1 MLSERLHKL
10 TPGAAT
16 REAYGSALIELGA
29 QDPRV
34 IVLDADLSKST
45 MTGKFGE
52 KYPDRWF
59 NVGICEQNL
68 IGIAA
73 GLASCGRIPFAS
85 SFAVFTPGRCFDQL
99 RVVVAQPKANVKLAA
114 SHAGVTTGADGK
126 SAQALEDVALMRA
139 LHGFVV
145 IVPTDDTSARW
156 ATHAAAAHRGPVYI
170 RLGRAK
176 AMRVYDESDHFEL
189 GRANEVVAGRD
200 LTIIANGVML
210 AAAIEAADTLTGDG
224 HHARVLDMHT
234 VAPIDRDAIVRAAAE
249 TGALVVA
256 EEHFHAGGT
265 GEAVSRTAAET
276 LPVPIEFVAARDYGI
291 SGEPDE
297 LLVHCHL
304 TAADI
309 VAAAERVLR
318 RKAQGSSAAGANAAP
333 ASAASLG

>member
-1 MLSERLHKL
+1 MLAKRLRKL

-29 QDPRV
+29 QDPRIV
-34 IVLDADLSKST
+34 VLDADLSKST

-73 GLASCGRIPFAS
+73 GLASCGKIPFTS
-85 SFAVFTPGRCFDQL
+85 SFAAFAPGRCFDQL

-114 SHAGVTTGADGK
+114 SHAGLTTGADGK

-145 IVPTDDTSARW
+145 IVPADESAAHW
-156 ATHAAAAHRGPVYI
+156 ATHAAAAYDGPVYL
-170 RLGRAK
+170 RLGRTK
-176 AMRVYDESDHFEL
+176 TMKVYDESDRFEI
-189 GRANEVVAGRD
+189 GRAVEVVDGHN
-200 LTIIANGVML
+200 LTIIANGIMV
-210 AAAIEAADTLTGDG
+210 AAAIEAAETLVGEG
-224 HHARVLDMHT
+224 VHARVLDMHT
-234 VAPIDRDAIVRAAAE
+234 VAPIDRDAIVRAAEE

-256 EEHFHAGGT
+256 EEHFVAGGT
-265 GEAVSRTAAET
+265 GEAVSRVVAET
-276 LPVPIEFVAARDYGI
+276 APVPIEFVAACDYGI

-297 LLVHCHL
+297 LLVRYHL
-304 TAADI
+304 TASDI
-309 VAAAERVLR
+309 VAAARQVLK
-318 RKAQGSSAAGANAAP
+318 RKAK
-333 ASAASLG
+333 

>member
-1 MLSERLHKL
+1 VILSERLHKL

-16 REAYGSALIELGA
+16 REAYGAALIELGA
-29 QDPRV
+29 EDPRIV
-34 IVLDADLSKST
+34 VLDADLSKST

-59 NVGICEQNL
+59 NVGVCEQNL

-85 SFAVFTPGRCFDQL
+85 SFAVFAPGRCFDQL

-114 SHAGVTTGADGK
+114 SHAGLTTGADGK

-145 IVPTDDTSARW
+145 IVPADETAARW
-156 ATHAAAAHRGPVYI
+156 ATHAAASYEGPVYI

-176 AMRVYDESDHFEL
+176 AMKVYDQSERFEL
-189 GRANEVVAGRD
+189 GRAIEVVEGRD
-200 LTIIANGVML
+200 LTIIANGMMI
-210 AAAIEAADTLTGDG
+210 APAIEAAEALAGEG
-224 HHARVLDMHT
+224 VRARVLDVHT
-234 VAPIDRDAIVRAAAE
+234 VAPLDREAIARAAAE

-256 EEHFHAGGT
+256 EEHFLAGGT
-265 GEAVSRTAAET
+265 GEAVSRAVAET
-276 LPVPIEFVAARDYGI
+276 VPVPMEFVAARDYGI

-297 LLVHCHL
+297 LLAHYKL
-304 TAADI
+304 TAPDV
-309 VAAAERVLR
+309 VAAAHKVLE
-318 RKAQGSSAAGANAAP
+318 RKAKTASSR
-333 ASAASLG
+333 

>member
-1 MLSERLHKL
+1 MLSERLPKL

-16 REAYGSALIELGA
+16 REAYGAALIELGA
-29 QDPRV
+29 QDPR
-34 IVLDADLSKST
+34 IFVLDADLSKST

-85 SFAVFTPGRCFDQL
+85 SFAVFAPGRCFDQL

-114 SHAGVTTGADGK
+114 SHAGLTTGADGK

-145 IVPTDDTSARW
+145 IVPADEKAAYW
-156 ATHAAAAHRGPVYI
+156 ATHAAAAYQGPVYI

-176 AMRVYDESDHFEL
+176 AMKIYDEADRFEI
-189 GRANEVVAGRD
+189 GRAIEVVEGRD
-200 LTIIANGVML
+200 LTVVANGVMV
-210 AAAIEAADTLTGDG
+210 AAAVEAADLLAGEG
-224 HHARVLDMHT
+224 IHARVLDMHT
-234 VAPIDRDAIVRAAAE
+234 VEPIDREAIARAAAE

-256 EEHFHAGGT
+256 EEHFLAGGT
-265 GEAVSRTAAET
+265 GEAVSRVVAET
-276 LPVPIEFVAARDYGI
+276 VPVPIEFVAARDYGV

-297 LLVHCHL
+297 LLVRYRL
-304 TAADI
+304 TAPDI
-309 VAAAERVLR
+309 AEAAHRALQ
-318 RKAQGSSAAGANAAP
+318 RKAGRAF
-333 ASAASLG
+333 SLDG